1 MSTAQPRQR
10 RGPAT
15 RKPAWRALA
24 ARQRKLT
31 AHAVDLAER
40 FEGLREA
47 CAILEPMIVDADV
60 AARWGSGP
68 AGRGFATIRQA
79 LYLHCVQTLAGI
91 VTDADVRSPC
101 VAKCVRA
108 LADERLRASLR
119 ERCTDPVGFDRTLH
133 ELLERWPRVQGSD
146 ALAACRRVRDKL
158 VAHHELTSNAR
169 ARGPAATAAQS
180 QPSWAEVRSL
190 AVDVGA
196 LVAALHVLY
205 RDTPAGDAAADA
217 RAHETA
223 RAFWRS
229 PSPTRESSR

>member
-133 ELLERWPRVQGSD
+133 ELLERWPRV
-146 ALAACRRVRDKL
+146 RDKL